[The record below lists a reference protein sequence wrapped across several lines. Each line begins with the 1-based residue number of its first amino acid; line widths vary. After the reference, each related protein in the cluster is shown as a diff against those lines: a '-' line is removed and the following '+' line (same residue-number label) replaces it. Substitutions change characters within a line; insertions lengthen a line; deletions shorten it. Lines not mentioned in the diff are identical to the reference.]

1 MSNAE
6 IIRQLQ
12 SVMDAYSRGGEECG
26 CQLSVYR
33 HGELICNLCS
43 GWTTADKTQP
53 VTQETLFP
61 VFSVGKGVVTTLIHI
76 LAEQGLLQ
84 YDELVTR
91 SWPEYGVN
99 GKENTTVRDILSHR
113 AGLYDF
119 PAGFAFYDKFD
130 WGKAVKAMETMVP
143 MDKVGGIH
151 HYHAHTYGL
160 LAGHLAERVSGRDF
174 RTLLRT
180 EILDKLK
187 IHTLFFGLPE
197 RSMMQNVALIDGSG
211 FPPDPRTEYND
222 FAVLGGLNPSSNGT
236 ANAEALAKIYSALLP
251 AGCGGIRLLQD
262 RTITDATQ
270 LCRAPED
277 TLDYSRWDKFGLGY
291 ALCGPESDLG
301 RMFGHGGACGSE
313 GFADRE
319 TGYAVGFTKNRLNAA
334 HPNHPIR
341 NAISEILG
349 IPHRIW

>member
-1 MSNAE
+1 MSTAE
-6 IIRQLQ
+6 MIRNLQ
-12 SVMDAYSRGGEECG
+12 SVMDDFTRSGEECG
-26 CQLSVYR
+26 CQLALYR

-43 GWTTADKTQP
+43 GWTAADKKQP
-53 VTQETLFP
+53 VTQDTLFP
-61 VFSVGKGVVTTLIHI
+61 VFSAGKGVVTTLIHI
-76 LAEQGLLQ
+76 LAEKGLLQ
-84 YDELVTR
+84 YSDLVTR
-91 SWPEYGVN
+91 YWPEYGVN
-99 GKENTTVRDILSHR
+99 GKENTTIRDILSHR

-130 WGKAVKAMETMVP
+130 WHKAVKAMENMAP

-160 LAGHLAERVSGRDF
+160 LAGHLAERITGLDF

-180 EILDKLK
+180 EILDKLN

-197 RSMMQNVALIDGSG
+197 KSMLQNAALIDGTG
-211 FPPDPRTEYND
+211 FQPDSRTEYND

-236 ANAEALAKIYSALLP
+236 SNAEALAKLYSSLLP
-251 AGCGGIRLLQD
+251 DGCGGIRLLQE
-262 RTITDATQ
+262 RTIAEATQ

-277 TLDYSRWDKFGLGY
+277 VLDYARWDKFGLGY

-301 RMFGHGGACGSE
+301 RMFGHGGACGAE

-319 TGYAVGFTKNRLNAA
+319 TGYAVGFTKNRLNTT
-334 HPNHPIR
+334 HPNHPLR

-349 IPHRIW
+349 IPRRIW

>member
-76 LAEQGLLQ
+76 LAEHGLLQ

-91 SWPEYGVN
+91 YWPEYGVN

-130 WGKAVKAMETMVP
+130 WGKAVKAMETMAP

-151 HYHAHTYGL
+151 HYHAYTYGL

-180 EILDKLK
+180 EILDKLN